1 MSAWSIKQKKIKK
14 QHEKEEAKT
23 KLEALFKRDISPP
36 VDEKQNDIDNYKFS
50 ESYVII

>member
-36 VDEKQNDIDNYKFS
+36 VDEKQNDNVKDSSKDTPTK
-50 ESYVII
+50 E